1 MQLYTAKREAAS
13 GKRAVLD
20 DMILT
25 KDMPTSAGSKMLDGY
40 ESLFSATVCDKLS
53 SAGYSVIGKANVGE
67 MGVDLIGETS
77 FYGACTDENGALTL
91 ASAEILKNGE
101 ADAAVV
107 LEINGSNA
115 RAAAQKGLIMLKPT
129 YGTVSR
135 FGTVSAA
142 CSGETVSV
150 MSRTVDGAAE
160 ALFAIAGHDDSDG
173 TSLPE
178 SDCERVK
185 QPGEAAKKIAYIK
198 AMESELDEDA
208 LNTVKAAR
216 EALEKSGASV
226 TDVDGKELLYA
237 RIAWNILRASE
248 LCNNVSR
255 YDGIKY
261 GYRSPSYKNIDEL
274 YTNSRTEAFGELLK
288 TNILF
293 GSENLSTES
302 YMKVYDKALRVRHVI
317 SEYFDTLFKEYDA
330 VLMPVCSKT
339 VYTEQLVKENTDI
352 SFEENLYTSPA
363 MLTGLP
369 FAVAGGVQLIGGA
382 FSEGTLIASARVIE
396 NAKK

>member
-1 MQLYTAKREAAS
+1 
-13 GKRAVLD
+13 
-20 DMILT
+20 MILT

-40 ESLFSATVCDKLS
+40 ESLFSASVCGRLEG
-53 SAGYSVIGKANVGE
+53 AGYAVTGKANVGE
-67 MGVDLIGETS
+67 FGIDLIGETS
-77 FYGACTDENGALTL
+77 FYGACTDGNGALTL
-91 ASAEILKNGE
+91 ACAEILNKGE
-101 ADAAVV
+101 ADVAVV
-107 LEINGSNA
+107 FEVNGSNA
-115 RAAAQKGLIMLKPT
+115 RAAAQKGLVMLKPT

-150 MSRTVDGAAE
+150 MSRTVGGAKE
-160 ALFAIAGHDDSDG
+160 ALFAIAGHDESDG

-178 SDCERVK
+178 SDCERVRNK
-185 QPGEAAKKIAYIK
+185 GEAAKKVAYIT
-198 AMESELDEDA
+198 AMEAGLDADM
-208 LNTVKAAR
+208 LNAVKAAR
-216 EALEKSGASV
+216 AALEKGGAAV
-226 TDVDGKELLYA
+226 TDIEGSEFLNA
-237 RIAWNILRASE
+237 RIAWNILRSSE

-261 GYRSPSYKNIDEL
+261 GYRTKNYKNIDEL

-302 YMKVYDKALRVRHVI
+302 YMKVYDKALRVRRVI
-317 SEYFDTLFKEYDA
+317 SEYFETLFKDYDA
-330 VLMPVCSKT
+330 VLMPVCSKAA
-339 VYTEQLVKENTDI
+339 YTENLVKEDPEI

-369 FAVAGGVQLIGGA
+369 FAVAGGVQLIGKA
-382 FSEGTLIASARVIE
+382 FSEGTLIASAEVIE
-396 NAKK
+396 NAKG